1 MANSNIDDTHLGRLR
16 DHYARYGALPSYAG
30 IGKLV
35 GFQAKNAAV
44 KLAKRLS
51 DAGFLKDAPGG
62 KLAPTARFFEL
73 PFVNV
78 PVRAGIP
85 EAVESQVNAEPMTL
99 DSFLVE
105 APSKTI
111 LVRVKGDSMRDAGVL
126 DGDLAVVERTDVAR
140 PGQFVV
146 VMVDDEFTLKE
157 LQYEGQQ
164 PILVPHNS
172 QFPVIRPAESLQIF
186 GVVRGIVRRYADKPP
201 GLHRLQ
207 EHHRDHR

>member
-1 MANSNIDDTHLGRLR
+1 MAKLNIDDTHLARLR

-30 IGKLV
+30 IGKVV

-51 DAGFLKDAPGG
+51 DAGYLKTAPGG
-62 KLAPTARFFEL
+62 KLAPTERFFEL
-73 PFVNV
+73 PVVDV
-78 PVRAGIP
+78 PVRAGMP
-85 EAVESQVNAEPMTL
+85 EPVECQLTAESMTL
-99 DSFLVE
+99 DGFLVE

-111 LVRVKGDSMRDAGVL
+111 LVRVKGDSMCDAGIL

-146 VMVDDEFTLKE
+146 VMVDEEFTLKE
-157 LQYEGQQ
+157 LQYENQR

-172 QFPVIRPAESLQIF
+172 QFPVIRPAGNLQIF
-186 GVVRGIVRRYADKPP
+186 GVVRGIVRRYAGKP
-201 GLHRLQ
+201 LR
-207 EHHRDHR
+207 HHLLSGASS